1 MKMKAEVEQN
11 RCIFGSILSK
21 IWGHCGQRFGSSFLE
36 FFMSLRSTF
45 WVDFLENIRSLRS
58 TFWIVFLQ
66 IFDVTAVNVLGRLFS
81 KSSGHCGQRF
91 VSIFSKEPGHCGQ
104 HFVSIVLENFEVTAV
119 NVLCRFLSNN
129 LRSLRLTFRVD
140 FNPKVSGHSEAALKT
155 QILRSKSFARA
166 QRRVLFWV

>member
-1 MKMKAEVEQN
+1 MHWVDFIEKF
-11 RCIFGSILSK
+11 R
-21 IWGHCGQRFGSSFLE
+21 
-36 FFMSLRSTF
+36 SLRSTF